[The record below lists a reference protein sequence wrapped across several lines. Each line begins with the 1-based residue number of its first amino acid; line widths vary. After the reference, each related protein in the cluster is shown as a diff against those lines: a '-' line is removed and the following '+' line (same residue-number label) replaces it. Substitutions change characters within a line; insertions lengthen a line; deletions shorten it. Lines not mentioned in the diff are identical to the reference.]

1 MKNLKISVKKIFFR
15 TSFMLKSEH
24 FLSQSFSKESNLGI
38 MYWNLNACKT
48 LHFKTHEKQ
57 SFLWNEFVQ
66 IFETQIL
73 SAMQSYNKLVLI
85 L

>member
-1 MKNLKISVKKIFFR
+1 
-15 TSFMLKSEH
+15 
-24 FLSQSFSKESNLGI
+24 
-38 MYWNLNACKT
+38 MYWNLNAHETVHLKT
-48 LHFKTHEKQ
+48 PEKW

-73 SAMQSYNKLVLI
+73 SQMQAYNKLVLI